1 MSCLATKDPV
11 ASKARPTV
19 NSIAR
24 KYGPAYLKKY
34 KDRMSADQVKTLF
47 ALMSCRSEDGAMM
60 IYHCKSCHKTH
71 VVPKSCGNRHC
82 PTCQTDKAKK
92 WLEKQLERK
101 LPCPYF
107 MITFTVPATFRNFA
121 RSNPRECYAALFEAA
136 KETLIALAKDP
147 RFIGSSKIGMTA
159 VLHTWG
165 RNLCYHLH
173 LHFIVP
179 GGAVSEDGQAWLA
192 SGAKFFVPV
201 HAASKLFR
209 GKYRAIMKRIGL
221 LEQIDSRVWRQE
233 WVVHSKP
240 VGDGT
245 ESLKYLA
252 PYVYRVA
259 ISNRRIIKVV
269 DHPDGT
275 GEVTY
280 SYRPSGT
287 QKYKRMTVSAE
298 EFLRRFLQHV
308 LPSGLRKVRHY
319 GFMNPRSRFRPSWLR
334 MLVTVTL
341 NEEYQLIVPDPTT
354 WPKPPKKP
362 MLCDECGGELRFSR
376 MIPSHR
382 RWIDITGPPLATSVS

>member
-1 MSCLATKDPV
+1 MSCLATKDPE
-11 ASKARPTV
+11 AILARPSV

-24 KYGPAYLKKY
+24 GYGPAYLKKY

-47 ALMSCRSEDGAMM
+47 ALMSCRSEAGGAMV
-60 IYHCKSCHKTH
+60 YYCKSCGKTH
-71 VVPKSCGNRHC
+71 VLPKSCGNRHC
-82 PTCQTDKAKK
+82 PTCQNDKAKQ

-107 MITFTVPATFRNFA
+107 MITFTVPANFRDFA
-121 RSNPRECYAALFEAA
+121 RSHPRQCYPALFEAA
-136 KETLIALAKDP
+136 KETLVALAKDP
-147 RFIGSSKIGMTA
+147 RFIGSSRIGMTA

-165 RNLCYHLH
+165 RDLCYHLH

-179 GGAVSEDGQAWLA
+179 GGAISEDGQAWLS
-192 SGAKFFVPV
+192 SGANFFVPV
-201 HAASKLFR
+201 QAASNLFR
-209 GKYRAIMKRIGL
+209 GKYKAIMKRVGL
-221 LEQIDSRVWRQE
+221 LEDIDPHVWRKE

-245 ESLKYLA
+245 ASLKYLA

-259 ISNRRIIKVV
+259 ISNRRIVKVV

-319 GFMNPRSRFRPSWLR
+319 GFLHPRSRFRPSWLR

-341 NEEYQLIVPDPTT
+341 NQEYQLIVPDPTT
-354 WPKPPKKP
+354 LPKPPKKP
-362 MLCDECGGELRFSR
+362 MLCDECGGELCFSR
-376 MIPSHR
+376 MIHSR
-382 RWIDITGPPLATSVS
+382 VRSIDITGPPMATSVS